1 MPPWWRLWHIVG
13 YNSWLDI
20 PFHSSVLCVESETS
34 SLNYACDIRRQQQL
48 YHGISFILQHHHRW
62 MTKKIFLSYIYW
74 VQHDIIHLVSI
85 PFLIFLFFLQGWI
98 DIWHVLAIYRMF
110 HSLFPSCVFPFF
122 LLTFI
127 QHCMGLKG
135 YENYIQFILYMP
147 ILLSKCVWRFLYF
160 QTATCTKQ
168 ICFLWMILLWTIA
181 KSFSSFLSWK
191 TCDEKFIRLEIDYFS
206 VLILSNGI

>member
-1 MPPWWRLWHIVG
+1 MWYPQAAAALSWYFIHPTASSQVDDQDDFFIIYLLSSAWH
-13 YNSWLDI
+13 Y
-20 PFHSSVLCVESETS
+20 SS
-34 SLNYACDIRRQQQL
+34 
-48 YHGISFILQHHHRW
+48 GIDSF
-62 MTKKIFLSYIYW
+62 S
-74 VQHDIIHLVSI
+74 HL
-85 PFLIFLFFLQGWI
+85 LIFFTRMNRHLACASHLQN
-98 DIWHVLAIYRMF
+98 V
-110 HSLFPSCVFPFF
+110 SLFITVMCVSFF

-160 QTATCTKQ
+160 QTATCIEQ
-168 ICFLWMILLWTIA
+168 ICFLWMILLRTIA